1 MEDEFEF
8 EDKTLIFDFKGFL
21 LKILS
26 YWYIILISI
35 IVGLGIAYYINVRK
49 LPIYKISSMVTVKDD
64 NNPLFTSNT
73 SLTFNW
79 GGVSNKVNTA
89 ITTLQTRS
97 HNEKVVKRL
106 KSYIQYLED
115 GQYQKVNAYGR
126 APFYVEDDTTAF
138 QLLNRELEIKVLD
151 SLHYQL
157 SLNFEEDAEE
167 ETLSFLSYG
176 DLDRKSEVV
185 DANNYSVKLQFNKY
199 VDTPY
204 FSGRIMLNGKEITY
218 NKPYYIKFENFFSTV
233 KRFQN
238 IEAETES
245 KGSSII
251 NLSLV
256 GENKSE
262 LVSYLNSTVNV
273 LSRDVLNRKNLF
285 ATKTIKFVDSI
296 LNVKTE
302 ELREVERELN
312 QFKIDNDIIDL
323 TAESESLKGRLKE
336 YDTEINSIERQLD
349 YYRLLENYLRNRS
362 DYSDVPAPSVAG
374 IEESSISTAVSK
386 IVELSVQR
394 GNYSFSLKSDAPIF
408 KDIDRQI
415 NSTKTVILENIE
427 SSRNILNDQRRS
439 LKSKIASIESEVRE
453 LPKDQQEL
461 LKIERRF
468 QISENTYTVF
478 LQKRNEASLIKAAN
492 VSDIEIIDEAKDTG
506 GGKIGPNTQLNYV
519 MALLIGSIVPLLFIF
534 IIVFLDNKI
543 SKPADVEKLSQIPII
558 GIIGKSRLNVN
569 LAVFTKPRSSIS
581 ESFRG
586 IRTSLQFL
594 YKRDDNP
601 EDTKVT
607 LVTSSVSG
615 EGKTF
620 TAINLASVLS
630 LSGKKTILV
639 GLDLRK
645 PKIFD
650 DFDRHNEVGVVN
662 YLIGDK
668 NIDEVIQGTDYENL
682 DLIVSGA
689 TPPNP
694 SELLIGDRMDQFMDE
709 LRGKYDYI
717 VLDTPP
723 IGLVTDAM
731 NLFKYTDATLYL
743 IRQNYTKKGMLS
755 LINDKHKK
763 GEVKNISI
771 VLNCFEQK
779 NKYGYDYG
787 YGYGYGYGRYGNG
800 YHDLEKTYSLRR
812 QIKKK
817 LKNFINKIFN

>member
-35 IVGLGIAYYINVRK
+35 IIGLGIAYYINVRK
-49 LPIYKISSMVTVKDD
+49 LPIYKIGSMVTVKDD

-79 GGVSNKVNTA
+79 GGVSNKVNTS
-89 ITTLQTRS
+89 ITTLKTRS
-97 HNEKVVKRL
+97 HNEKVVKKL
-106 KSYIQYLED
+106 KSYISYLED
-115 GQYQKVNAYGR
+115 GEYQKVNAYGR
-126 APFYVEDDTTAF
+126 VPFYVEDDTTAF
-138 QLLNRELEIKVLD
+138 QLLNRNLEIKVID

-157 SLNFEEDAEE
+157 SLNFEEDSEE
-167 ETLSFLSYG
+167 QNLSFLSYG
-176 DLDRKSEVV
+176 SLDRMSKLVQPQ
-185 DANNYSVKLQFNKY
+185 NFTVKLPFNEH
-199 VDTPY
+199 VQTPY
-204 FSGRIMLNGKEITY
+204 FSGRIMLNGEEITY
-218 NKPYYIKFENFFSTV
+218 NKPYYIKFKDFFGTV
-233 KRFQN
+233 KRFQD
-238 IEAETES
+238 ISAETES

-251 NLSLV
+251 NLTLV
-256 GENKSE
+256 GGNKAE
-262 LVSYLNSTVNV
+262 LVDYLNSTVKT

-285 ATKTIKFVDSI
+285 ATKTIRFVDSI

-302 ELREVERELN
+302 ELRDVERELN
-312 QFKIDNDIIDL
+312 QFKIENDIIDL
-323 TAESESLKGRLKE
+323 TAESENLKE
-336 YDTEINSIERQLD
+336 KLKEHDTEISSIERQLD
-349 YYRLLENYLRNRS
+349 YYRLLDNYLRNRN

-374 IEESSISTAVSK
+374 IEESSISNAVSK
-386 IVELSVQR
+386 IIELSVQR

-427 SSRNILNDQRRS
+427 SSRHILNEQRQS
-439 LKSKIASIESEVRE
+439 LKNKIARVESKVRE

-506 GGKIGPNTQLNYV
+506 GGQIGPNTQLNYV
-519 MALLIGSIVPLLFIF
+519 MALLIGSIVPLFFIF
-534 IIVFLDNKI
+534 IIVFLDNKV

-558 GIIGKSRLNVN
+558 GIIGRSRLKIN
-569 LAVFTKPRSSIS
+569 LAVLSKPRSSIS

-594 YKRDDNP
+594 YKRDKNP
-601 EDTKVT
+601 KDSKVT

-630 LSGKKTILV
+630 LSGKKTVLI
-639 GLDLRK
+639 GFDLRK

-662 YLIGDK
+662 YLIGDQPFDK
-668 NIDEVIQGTDYENL
+668 VIQKTDYENL

-694 SELLIGDRMDQFMDE
+694 SELLMGDRMDKFMEE
-709 LRGKYDYI
+709 LRQRYDHI
-717 VLDTPP
+717 ILDTPP
-723 IGLVTDAM
+723 VGLVTDAM
-731 NLFKYTDATLYL
+731 NLFKYTDATLYM
-743 IRQNYTKKGMLS
+743 IRQNYTKKGMLG
-755 LINDKHKK
+755 LINDKYRR
-763 GEVKNISI
+763 GEVKNISF

-779 NKYGYDYG
+779 TKYGYDYG

-800 YHDLEKTYSLRR
+800 YHDLENTYSLRR
-812 QIKKK
+812 KIKQTIKR
-817 LKNFINKIFN
+817 LINKFFN